1 MQKPEVIIVGA
12 GPGGLISGMILANK
26 GCKVT
31 FYEKENIPGGRNGYI
46 EEKGYKFDIG
56 PTFLM
61 MKFVLDDIFK
71 EVGRDVNDYLEFV
84 ELDPMYRL
92 VWTDQ
97 YMDVHYNKDLLKKE
111 LQRVFPNVV
120 SELDKFMKVE
130 SWRFKKLFPCLTRP
144 YGSAFSLLN
153 KHVIFGLRA
162 FAFGKTLYD
171 VLGNY
176 FDDQKARIAF
186 TFQSK
191 YLGMSPWKCPGLFA
205 MIPYVEHEFGI
216 YHSIGGLSEISA
228 AMAKVAEEEG
238 AKIHYHTTVKQI
250 IVENGKAI
258 GVELENGKKHKAD
271 EVIINAD
278 FGYAATK
285 LFPKGVIKK
294 WAYDNLIQKRFS
306 VSTFML
312 YLGLKKRYDLKH
324 HTIVFSKEYIKN
336 VTDLEN
342 GIFPEKNASFYVRN
356 ADVTDPTLAPK
367 GHSALYILVPVP
379 NKKAN
384 INWKAKE
391 KPFRDWIIDQLD
403 KRLGMKDVEE
413 NIVVEKIFTPDT
425 WETDYNVF
433 IGATFNLAHNIPQML
448 HKRPHNKFEEVKNCY
463 LVGGGTHPGSGLPTI
478 YESGRISAGIICK
491 KHGFTCGEAV
501 KH

>member
-1 MQKPEVIIVGA
+1 MHKPEVIIVGA
-12 GPGGLISGMILANK
+12 GPGGLISGMILANQ

-31 FYEKENIPGGRNGYI
+31 FYEKDAIPGGRNGYI

-84 ELDPMYRL
+84 KLSPMYRL
-92 VWTDQ
+92 IWTDQ
-97 YMDVHYNKDLLKKE
+97 YMDVYHEKDKMKKE
-111 LQRVFPNVV
+111 LQRVFPSVV
-120 SELDKFMKVE
+120 DGLDKFMKVE
-130 SWRFKKLFPCLTRP
+130 KWRFNKLFPCLTRP
-144 YGSAFSLLN
+144 YGSVFSLLN
-153 KHVIFGLRA
+153 KNVIMGLRA

-176 FDDQKARIAF
+176 FDDEKARIAF

-205 MIPYVEHEFGI
+205 MIPFVEHEFGI

-228 AMAKVAEEEG
+228 AMAKAAEEDG
-238 AKIHYHTTVKQI
+238 AKIHYNTKVKQ
-250 IVENGKAI
+250 VLLENGTAV

-278 FGYAATK
+278 FGYAATE
-285 LFPKGVIKK
+285 LFPKGTIKK

-306 VSTFML
+306 VSTFMI

-324 HTIVFSKEYIKN
+324 HTIVFSKDYVKN
-336 VTDLEN
+336 VKDLEN

-379 NKKAN
+379 NKKAK
-384 INWKAKE
+384 IDWKAKK
-391 KPFRDWIIDQLD
+391 KPFRDWIIDQLG
-403 KRLGMKDVEE
+403 KRLDIKDIEE
-413 NIVVEKIFTPDT
+413 NIVVEKVITPDD
-425 WETDYNVF
+425 WVNDYNVF

-491 KHGFTCGEAV
+491 KYGMKCGEAV